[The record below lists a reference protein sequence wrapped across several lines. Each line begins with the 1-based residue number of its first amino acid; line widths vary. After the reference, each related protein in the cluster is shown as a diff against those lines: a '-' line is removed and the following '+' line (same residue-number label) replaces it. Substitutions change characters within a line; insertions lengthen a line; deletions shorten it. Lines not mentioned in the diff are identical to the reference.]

1 LATGT
6 IGLGV
11 YTGWSIVPEEA
22 HPFMLMSCVAGGI
35 IGVSTAA
42 GIGRPLQDGLYEREK
57 KPDPDK

>member
-1 LATGT
+1 
-6 IGLGV
+6 
-11 YTGWSIVPEEA
+11 
-22 HPFMLMSCVAGGI
+22 MLMSCVAGGI